1 NVVRDEALVRYL
13 RTSKGPRAGAAGQD
27 HALQSRRHPEGC
39 YEVGASRRE
48 GRTRTARA
56 SVGGS
61 HQFQRPKSAI
71 SAGTRIARTIVASIR
86 IAKASPAPNS
96 CSPAMRPA
104 RKPEKAATMISAAAV
119 TIGPVRWRPRDRK
132 STRLNSSHDQ

>member
-71 SAGTRIARTIVASIR
+71 SAGTRIARTIVASTK
-86 IAKASPAPNS
+86 IATARPIPNS
-96 CSPAMRPA
+96 CRPTTRPA
-104 RKPEKAATMISAAAV
+104 TKPENAATITIAAAV
-119 TIGPVRWRPRDRK
+119 TIRPVRSRPRPTERAL
-132 STRLNSSHDQ
+132 SCV